1 MKRLIC
7 ALLAL
12 LLALPMGLAC
22 AEELRG
28 YTKDEG
34 YVYVNLGR
42 YPQKEDGT
50 VLPLLWR
57 VLTVDEDK

>member
-1 MKRLIC
+1 MMKRLIC

-28 YTKDEG
+28 YSDWTALLGVIDTRLAEAVDRLEAALAEG
-34 YVYVNLGR
+34 GL
-42 YPQKEDGT
+42 
-50 VLPLLWR
+50 
-57 VLTVDEDK
+57 